1 MRHIAQDM
9 IPHWESFTQIPCIY
23 AGPETQGDDKNDEF
37 NHIPESVN
45 DDDIIHHDDD
55 PWETTKD
62 ENDGNHHQH
71 N

>member
-1 MRHIAQDM
+1 MQDLRHRVVIRNYHSHQ
-9 IPHWESFTQIPCIY
+9 
-23 AGPETQGDDKNDEF
+23 
-37 NHIPESVN
+37 IPESVN

-55 PWETTKD
+55 PGETTED